1 PSPDH
6 VVPGGLTLHKK
17 FHWRRLA
24 SIFGHRPKIKNS
36 ETGSQQAASSAVRS
50 PLSSLNRHPG
60 FSPRIPDGIDNNR
73 SVGFSPRIPATID
86 KTLGLGE
93 SPKPIVPAETP

>member
-1 PSPDH
+1 KSICYRNSNHTNPCP
-6 VVPGGLTLHKK
+6 P
-17 FHWRRLA
+17 A
-24 SIFGHRPKIKNS
+24 SIFGHRPNIKNS

-93 SPKPIVPAETP
+93 SPRPIVPAETP